1 MPLGVPKVPFDFD
14 VDFDRP
20 EYEYR
25 EEDEEST
32 WVDLYNALYKKR
44 QLFLFQDVNSEIAN
58 QLINL
63 FLYLDS
69 ENDIT
74 DFCLYI
80 DSPGGWIL
88 PGISLYNVME
98 AVESDIRTICVGLA
112 ASMASFILAVGNP
125 NKRVAFPHAGVM
137 IHQPH
142 ASFLEEDDDDD
153 ADDNDDNDDDD
164 DNDDNNENIQFL
176 REMDELMIIQEDI
189 AKIYAER
196 TNQPLGVIL
205 KDLQSDSFMSATEAQ
220 AHGIVD
226 FVAHWER
233 RVRK

>member
-14 VDFDRP
+14 VERP
-20 EYEYR
+20 IYEYR
-25 EEDEEST
+25 DEEEEEST

-63 FLYLDS
+63 LLVLDAEDS
-69 ENDIT
+69 MT

-88 PGISLYNVME
+88 PGMSLYNVME
-98 AVESDIRTICVGLA
+98 AVQSDIRTICVGLA
-112 ASMASFILAVGNP
+112 ASMASFILAGGHH

-153 ADDNDDNDDDD
+153 ADDNDDNDNDD
-164 DNDDNNENIQFL
+164 DNDDNNENVQFL
-176 REMDELMIIQEDI
+176 REMNELMIIQEDI

-196 TNQPLGVIL
+196 TTQPLEVIL

-226 FVAHWER
+226 FVAWRER
-233 RVRK
+233 

>member
-1 MPLGVPKVPFDFD
+1 MPLGIPKVPFDFNID
-14 VDFDRP
+14 LDRP
-20 EYEYR
+20 QYEYR
-25 EEDEEST
+25 EDDEEAI

-63 FLYLDS
+63 LICLDTEDS
-69 ENDIT
+69 FT

-98 AVESDIRTICVGLA
+98 AVESHIQTVCVGLA

-125 NKRVAFPHAGVM
+125 YKRIAFPHAGVM
-137 IHQPH
+137 MHQSR
-142 ASFLEEDDDDD
+142 ASFLEADDDDDDD

-164 DNDDNNENIQFL
+164 DNDDNNENVQFL
-176 REMDELMIIQEDI
+176 REMEELMIIQEDI

-196 TNQPLGVIL
+196 TNQPLEVIL

-226 FVAHWER
+226 FVATWGR
-233 RVRK
+233 

>member
-14 VDFDRP
+14 VDFDLP

-63 FLYLDS
+63 LLYLDS

-125 NKRVAFPHAGVM
+125 NKRIAFPHAGVM

-164 DNDDNNENIQFL
+164 DNDDNNENSQFF
-176 REMDELMIIQEDI
+176 REMKELMIIQEDI

-196 TNQPLGVIL
+196 TNQPLKVIL

-226 FVAHWER
+226 FVATWER
-233 RVRK
+233 

>member
-14 VDFDRP
+14 IDFDFP
-20 EYEYR
+20 EYGYR
-25 EEDEEST
+25 EEDEDST

-44 QLFLFQDVNSEIAN
+44 QLFLFQDVNSEITN

-63 FLYLDS
+63 LIFLDLED
-69 ENDIT
+69 DIT

-88 PGISLYNVME
+88 PGISLYNAME
-98 AVESDIRTICVGLA
+98 AVESGIRTICVGLA

-137 IHQPH
+137 IHQPR
-142 ASFLEEDDDDD
+142 ASFSEEDDDDD

-164 DNDDNNENIQFL
+164 NDDNNEDTQFL
-176 REMDELMIIQEDI
+176 REMEELMTIQEDI

-196 TNQPLGVIL
+196 TTQPLEVIL

-226 FVAHWER
+226 FVARRER
-233 RVRK
+233 

>member
-14 VDFDRP
+14 VERP

-25 EEDEEST
+25 EDDEEST

-63 FLYLDS
+63 LLYLDS

-88 PGISLYNVME
+88 PGMSLYNVME

-112 ASMASFILAVGNP
+112 ASMASFILAAGNP
-125 NKRVAFPHAGVM
+125 YKRVAFPHAGVM

-196 TNQPLGVIL
+196 TTQPLEVIL

-233 RVRK
+233 RVR

>member
-14 VDFDRP
+14 VDFDLP

-63 FLYLDS
+63 LLFLDS

-88 PGISLYNVME
+88 PGMSLYNVME

-112 ASMASFILAVGNP
+112 ASMASFILAVGKSY
-125 NKRVAFPHAGVM
+125 KRIAFPHAGVM

-164 DNDDNNENIQFL
+164 DKDDNNENSQFL
-176 REMDELMIIQEDI
+176 MEMKELLIIQEDVI
-189 AKIYAER
+189 KIYAER
-196 TNQPLGVIL
+196 TNQPLKVIL

-226 FVAHWER
+226 FVATWGR
-233 RVRK
+233 

>member
-63 FLYLDS
+63 FLYLDA

-88 PGISLYNVME
+88 PGMSLYNVME

-112 ASMASFILAVGNP
+112 ASMASFILAVGKP

-153 ADDNDDNDDDD
+153 ADDNDDNDDDN

-176 REMDELMIIQEDI
+176 REMKELMTIQEDI

-196 TNQPLGVIL
+196 TAQPLEVIL

-220 AHGIVD
+220 VHGIVD
-226 FVAHWER
+226 FVATWGR
-233 RVRK
+233 